1 MKNDSQQVSQHANYQ
16 DKFFEKG
23 HVLLTIWQI
32 IILILCWILFLI
44 PCIVTSLTYWAHLT
58 NGAHGYYFWHYSE
71 GFRELNFLM
80 IFLTFACGMI
90 AVFCLTSAYIQAQ
103 RHRGL
108 IEKWPMFDIQQN
120 RREHQ
125 RAETFMTHRFGSES
139 SRQATRYYVVS
150 AEQNLSNNQLKKV
163 IQGKEEDS
171 DGD

>member
-1 MKNDSQQVSQHANYQ
+1 MKTDTQQSRQHADYQ

-32 IILILCWILFLI
+32 IVLLLCWILFLI
-44 PCIVTSLTYWAHLT
+44 PCLVTTLTYIAHET
-58 NGAHGYYFWHYSE
+58 NGRSGFYFWHYSE
-71 GFRELNFLM
+71 GFQELNFLL

-90 AVFCLTSAYIQAQ
+90 AVFCLTSTYIQAQ

-120 RREHQ
+120 RLEHQ
-125 RAETFMTHRFGSES
+125 RAEAFMTHRFGPES
-139 SRQATRYYVVS
+139 SRQTTRYYVVS
-150 AEQNLSNNQLKKV
+150 SEQNLSNNQLKKV
-163 IQGKEEDS
+163 IHGKEENS